1 MVKLGELLQSPLELF
16 KVDSTYRFCPDAL
29 ARLVISMFL
38 QHSLKLKTQSL
49 QFCGRVKVP
58 WYSYISTPGL
68 LPPLHV
74 LNAVGQSGD
83 ISIPG
88 PVEVNVVLPL
98 KPHEMELILMITDV
112 GAAIP
117 PQSL

>member
-1 MVKLGELLQSPLELF
+1 MVKLGELLQSPLELS

-49 QFCGRVKVP
+49 QFSGRVKVP

-68 LPPLHV
+68 LPPLQV

-88 PVEVNVVLPL
+88 PVGVNVVLPL
-98 KPHEMELILMITDV
+98 MPHEIELILIVTEG